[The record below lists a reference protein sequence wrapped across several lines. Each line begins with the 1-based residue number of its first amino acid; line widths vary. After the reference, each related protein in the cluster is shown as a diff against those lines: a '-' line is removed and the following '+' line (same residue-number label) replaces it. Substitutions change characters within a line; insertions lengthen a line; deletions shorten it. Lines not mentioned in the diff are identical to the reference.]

1 MDRGSDKVS
10 PRVDDELKHETQGLI
25 RGGHQTHAEEWKEP
39 EPSGED
45 QPDVDLNPAGTLAG
59 GTPPGMNAADIE
71 GRSELARFV
80 GKASY
85 PVVREQLIELAIDHQ
100 APDRIVDLVKR
111 LPSGRTF
118 ETLNDVWE
126 ALGGHVEHQRF

>member
-1 MDRGSDKVS
+1 MERGSDKVS

-25 RGGHQTHAEEWKEP
+25 RSGHQTHAEEWMEA

-45 QPDVDLNPAGTLAG
+45 QPDVDLDPEGTLTG
-59 GTPPGMNAADIE
+59 GTPAGMKGTDVE

-80 GKASY
+80 GKAPY
-85 PVVREQLIELAIDHQ
+85 PVVREQLIELAVEHQ
-100 APDRIVDLVKR
+100 APDRVVDLVKR

-118 ETLNDVWE
+118 ETLNEVWE
-126 ALGGHVEHQRF
+126 TLGGHVEHQRF